1 METARIKA
9 ECPIT
14 TLAWSNDGCRILTAG
29 DYLQLWQYQTH
40 NVETGIQGIT
50 ITVAPSSFDRETMKV
65 DKEPQVGVWTCI
77 WKVRPA
83 NPVHYLSHSPDGTL
97 FATCG
102 KSDRLVR
109 IWYENQQLLLPGQ
122 IPTEPS
128 KSGFSGKSLDRDISF
143 GYIYVA
149 HPRSV
154 TALSWRKTSK
164 FMPKGN
170 VANVLVTSCSDNICR
185 LWCET
190 VLPDTAEG
198 LPVSMH
204 QLDPNASQD
213 IKFRTHRQRAKFL
226 QRFRHVRQ
234 SFATRK
240 LTRDVA
246 SNNPVKPEP
255 IGLLPSTYSIHE
267 FHNYGYQG
275 SGVSP
280 GLHFHLAGTINAA
293 TDIPLVPSMAPP
305 PTATVG
311 NMGEI
316 GQEED
321 RRGHHFVLH
330 WMNNKE
336 MEFTIQAERIMEDL
350 LKSPMVRDDSFQGN
364 LESELGPSI
373 ADRAGTSD
381 VPSGSSPRLV
391 TKGSKA
397 NVLKEHGGLK
407 HTGSNSSLTKGQPGD
422 QISVSSRQSDGRL
435 TAQLTDTLDR
445 RIEQITKE
453 WHQNSDLLFSIHPI
467 DGSLL
472 VWVADFLDE
481 YQPGAFRQAQVSFSS
496 RIPNAMP
503 LGDAMTIAANI
514 SVYNADNINFKDLFK
529 AASAVHDS
537 KEALKADEN
546 QEEDPDK
553 SDNEDE
559 EDVGEKEKTE
569 VAKKETSPTKLSGK
583 GMNKNLRYKPAP
595 VVSLISKH
603 TNGTLNLWSVMFADR
618 SMFCS
623 LLNISHCARASG
635 HRFRVNDI
643 TCHPVLPL
651 LLTTSHHN
659 VVRMTDDVDL
669 GINHEDFCSELILWR
684 VDPVGPLS
692 KSGGITELARVNSKE
707 ISAFTDVTWLPTLLP
722 STILG
727 PVSNSP
733 SACFVASDGHSLRV
747 YQAVIDARTLLAEM
761 NSATKLAST
770 NKKNI
775 METSMMSMS
784 SEGSSAALHIAHA
797 TKLHD
802 KFRIVSTQSTA
813 RPGAVIELEPIEDA
827 TQDWQNTMLL
837 HAFQEQ
843 LIVAHGNLPSQR
855 SGGSKSKGNSS
866 KVGAGLIPSSMSA
879 MVDLQSLH
887 MGISGRFCE
896 PFYVLLVEKKGD
908 KHGGGGFIFDMHM
921 WKVKLC
927 LEGKNAEEHDDTSS
941 GTVTP
946 DQNENAG
953 GGDAAMSEIHVNTER
968 VCSQRLPLPPDVE
981 IVDCVAAAGHLS
993 SASIFPACLAPY
1005 LIITACTDNTVR
1017 FWRTKMVHSSTD
1029 QNEFEWEEWRMESS
1043 DGTSA
1048 IQIPGRPLSVS
1059 AAYTGRIAIA
1069 YQSGHSYQKSP
1080 KRESKNDKS
1089 QMYINLCTAIYEC
1102 ESSGGS
1108 EWILEDT
1115 IYLKNIELQPQIPQ
1129 MDMSVYDQSNRRK
1142 DDPMV
1147 KFAQHF
1153 EETSGNIRT
1162 FAPRISPRPL
1172 RKPAI
1177 TRTHFYNK
1185 IYSTLNGILVCVLHI
1200 ALYVL

>member
-1 METARIKA
+1 METARIKT

-14 TLAWSNDGCRILTAG
+14 TLAWSNDGCRIITAG
-29 DYLQLWQYQTH
+29 DYLQLWQYQTP
-40 NVETGIQGIT
+40 NLETGIQGIT
-50 ITVAPSSFDRETMKV
+50 ITAPPSSDREHSKV
-65 DKEPQVGVWTCI
+65 IEDPQVIGVWVCT

-83 NPVHYLSHSPDGTL
+83 NSVHYLAYSPDGTL

-102 KSDRLVR
+102 RNDRLVR
-109 IWYENQQLLLPGQ
+109 IWYENQQLLHPGQ
-122 IPTEPS
+122 IPTENS
-128 KSGFSGKSLDRDISF
+128 RFGTSSGKTPDKDPVTKEISF

-154 TALSWRKTSK
+154 TALSWRKSSK

-170 VANVLVTSCSDNICR
+170 VANVLVTSCLDNICR

-240 LTRDVA
+240 LTRDSA
-246 SNNPVKPEP
+246 SKEIPVKPEP

-293 TDIPLVPSMAPP
+293 TDIPLVPSMATPATTT
-305 PTATVG
+305 TANISGG
-311 NMGEI
+311 NALD
-316 GQEED
+316 QEKGK
-321 RRGHHFVLH
+321 GHHFVLH

-336 MEFTIQAERIMEDL
+336 MEFTIQAEKILEDL
-350 LKSPMVRDDSFQGN
+350 LKIPIHDQVQSRM
-364 LESELGPSI
+364 ESEVGPSI
-373 ADRAGTSD
+373 MNRGAGSAD
-381 VPSGSSPRLV
+381 V
-391 TKGSKA
+391 
-397 NVLKEHGGLK
+397 
-407 HTGSNSSLTKGQPGD
+407 D
-422 QISVSSRQSDGRL
+422 QVSVSSQQSESRL
-435 TAQLTDTLDR
+435 AKELTHKLDR
-445 RIEQITKE
+445 KIEQITKE

-481 YQPGAFRQAQVSFSS
+481 YQPGAFRQAQISFSS
-496 RIPNAMP
+496 RIPNAIP
-503 LGDAMTIAANI
+503 LGDAMTIGANI
-514 SVYNADNINFKDLFK
+514 SVYNADSINFKELSKSTSSIQGSQESLNKEETDDRK
-529 AASAVHDS
+529 DEVDGSSVSKNSAD
-537 KEALKADEN
+537 
-546 QEEDPDK
+546 QEED
-553 SDNEDE
+553 EDDE
-559 EDVGEKEKTE
+559 TAEKK
-569 VAKKETSPTKLSGK
+569 SPTKETKLTPSK
-583 GMNKNLRYKPAP
+583 SITKDAMNKNLRYKPAP
-595 VVSLISKH
+595 VVSLITKH
-603 TNGTLNLWSVMFADR
+603 TNGTLNLWNVMFANK
-618 SMFCS
+618 SKFCS
-623 LLNISHCARASG
+623 LLNITHCARASG

-761 NSATKLAST
+761 NSAIALKLAST
-770 NKKNI
+770 NKKTNL
-775 METSMMSMS
+775 MEDSMMSMS
-784 SEGSSAALHIAHA
+784 SEGSSAALNLAHA
-797 TKLHD
+797 TKLQD
-802 KFRIVSTQSTA
+802 KFKIVSTQSTA
-813 RPGAVIELEPIEDA
+813 RPGAVIELEAIEDA

-855 SGGSKSKGNSS
+855 CWGGSTLKEGNRRS
-866 KVGAGLIPSSMSA
+866 GGLIPSSMSA
-879 MVDLQSLH
+879 MVDLQSIH
-887 MGISGRFCE
+887 GINGRFCE
-896 PFYVLLVEKKGD
+896 PFYVLLVEKKDEKSGAEE
-908 KHGGGGFIFDMHM
+908 GFVFDMHM
-921 WKVKLC
+921 WKVNLC
-927 LEGKNAEEHDDTSS
+927 LEGDGKDIVKDHEDSS

-946 DQNENAG
+946 DQNENAAAS
-953 GGDAAMSEIHVNTER
+953 GDAAMSEIHVQTEK
-968 VCSQRLPLPPDVE
+968 VCSQRLPLPPQVE

-1017 FWRTKMVHSSTD
+1017 FWRTKRMNTPSHSNSD
-1029 QNEFEWEEWRMESS
+1029 EQNEFQWEEWRMESV

-1048 IQIPGRPLSVS
+1048 IQVPGRPLSVS

-1069 YQSGHSYQKSP
+1069 YQSGQFYQKSP
-1080 KRESKNDKS
+1080 KRDSENKGTGSSSMHDKS

-1115 IYLKNIELQPQIPQ
+1115 IYLKNIELQPQIPR
-1129 MDMSVYDQSNRRK
+1129 MDMSVYDKSNRSK
-1142 DDPMV
+1142 DPME

-1153 EETSGNIRT
+1153 EETSG
-1162 FAPRISPRPL
+1162 
-1172 RKPAI
+1172 K
-1177 TRTHFYNK
+1177 
-1185 IYSTLNGILVCVLHI
+1185 VL
-1200 ALYVL
+1200 